1 MNWINRAWKK
11 SIRLANSKNMQRQFS
26 GLILAFLLG
35 VIIYKLVF
43 GEIEQLSLVLGIGV
57 SILILLKLAFFAI
70 NGVHINIKFS
80 GR

>member
-43 GEIEQLSLVLGIGV
+43 GEIEQLSLVLAGKL
-57 SILILLKLAFFAI
+57 SANEATALKALFS
-70 NGVHINIKFS
+70 KFNK
-80 GR
+80 